1 MTTPVPALLPDHIK
15 RITYSKYLFSKA
27 SSLQRDSN
35 ELASAQAVLVAH
47 DATEMLMRV
56 VLDFIGAKPLDKFMQ
71 FWKNV
76 PDVSGCTMPP
86 HKAALDRFNNLRVG
100 FKHLGNLPN
109 PTVVDELFPVVT
121 AFCHEIASL
130 YLRIDLEAVSLADL
144 IQNEAARRRVRE
156 AEQSFASGDKQN
168 AFLALGLA
176 FDELHKDAHKK
187 LGPAIDRGFGCPA
200 P

>member
-86 HKAALDRFNNLRVG
+86 HKAARDSHSLS
-100 FKHLGNLPN
+100 P
-109 PTVVDELFPVVT
+109 FPGPGDTPPPRAAT
-121 AFCHEIASL
+121 APH
-130 YLRIDLEAVSLADL
+130 
-144 IQNEAARRRVRE
+144 
-156 AEQSFASGDKQN
+156 
-168 AFLALGLA
+168 
-176 FDELHKDAHKK
+176 
-187 LGPAIDRGFGCPA
+187 
-200 P
+200 